1 MPQILSAQKKSLPSS
16 RTRHLLFQRLGAFWH
31 GCLSA
36 GGARGWHTA
45 PQGSSS
51 FLNSLTLE
59 NKMQTCFLVL
69 LLFSGTLPHLQFH
82 FSSFDSSWSPGCAIT
97 SMPPPLPWA
106 PQVLP
111 MSPER
116 LASARLMFPR
126 AVPRGNRISSP
137 ELAGKGRQVLP
148 PDLQSDRP
156 AMWVPQ
162 GAGRAGCWP
171 GSSGPSAQPQE
182 QTLCLDFR
190 AKPVC

>member
-45 PQGSSS
+45 LQGSSS

-69 LLFSGTLPHLQFH
+69 LLFSGTLPHLQFY

-106 PQVLP
+106 PPVLP
-111 MSPER
+111 TSPER
-116 LASARLMFPR
+116 PASARLTFPR

-156 AMWVPQ
+156 AMWVLQ
-162 GAGRAGCWP
+162 GTGRAGCWP

>member
-45 PQGSSS
+45 LQGSSS

-69 LLFSGTLPHLQFH
+69 LLFSGTLPHLQFY
-82 FSSFDSSWSPGCAIT
+82 FSSFDSSRSPGCAIT

-111 MSPER
+111 TSPER
-116 LASARLMFPR
+116 PASARLMFPR
-126 AVPRGNRISSP
+126 AVPRGYRISSP